1 MLFENLEELA
11 HESFTD
17 EQRAAFAS
25 FLKDASTALDDEE
38 DIFYRPFIMA
48 LDILSAILE
57 D

>member
-1 MLFENLEELA
+1 MLENLEELA

-25 FLKDASTALDDEE
+25 FVKDASAMLDDEE
-38 DIFYRPFIMA
+38 DMCYRPFVMA
-48 LDILSAILE
+48 LDVLSAILE

>member
-1 MLFENLEELA
+1 MLENLETFA
-11 HESFTD
+11 RESFTD

-25 FLKDASTALDDEE
+25 FVKDASTMLDDEE
-38 DIFYRPFIMA
+38 DMCYRPFIMA

>member
-25 FLKDASTALDDEE
+25 FLKDVSITLEDEE

-48 LDILSAILE
+48 LTVLLAILE